1 MLTSII
7 DYHDKWIIL
16 NMASIGQKSEPTSE
30 GIPVTKRLILVM
42 SSYNTMH
49 NKLRSL
55 VRANL

>member
-7 DYHDKWIIL
+7 NYRDKWIIL
-16 NMASIGQKSEPTSE
+16 NMASIGQKPEPASE
-30 GIPVTKRLILVM
+30 GIPVTKRLKLVM

-55 VRANL
+55 VSANL